1 MFDYDMDLPPIG
13 KQQTTVKRQRARHSA
28 GSIPVA
34 MQIIAHIVWPLDD
47 APVLEVQSAN
57 KSAKARSFR

>member
-13 KQQTTVKRQRARHSA
+13 KKQIAAKRQRSRHFA
-28 GSIPVA
+28 GPIPIA
-34 MQIIAHIVWPLDD
+34 IQIIAQIVWPLDD
-47 APVLEVQSAN
+47 APVLEVQSVE